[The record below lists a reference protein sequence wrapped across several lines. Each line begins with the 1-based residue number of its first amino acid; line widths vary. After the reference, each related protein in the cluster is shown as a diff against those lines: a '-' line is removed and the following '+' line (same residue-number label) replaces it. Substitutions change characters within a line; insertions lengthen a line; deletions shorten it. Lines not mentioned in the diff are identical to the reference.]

1 MYPRNLKAEILE
13 SAVYSPVI
21 VVNGAR
27 QVGKSTLMAGLFE
40 NAGRPT
46 YIDLDDVATLAAAKA
61 APKNFVQ
68 GLKGPIVIDEV
79 QRAPELFLP
88 IKEIADAS
96 GKKCRFFLTGSAGV
110 LGLSKLADSLAGRME
125 VFSLW
130 PLSQGELRGKKDS
143 LVDLLFRDRQ
153 SLPQVDAL
161 ELPELLSIMTV
172 GGYPEVLNRPSPKA
186 RFRWFRG
193 YINSILER
201 DIRDLSR
208 IEGITELPNLLALLA
223 SRAGCLLNHADLS
236 RSMGMPH
243 MTLKR
248 YMALLEA
255 VFFVVQVQPWSRN
268 IGKRLLKTPKVFIN
282 DTGLMCHLLG
292 RDIAALNADRTLLG
306 SVFENFVC
314 MELVKQ
320 LTWADVQPRLYHF
333 RTADNRFEVDFV
345 LEAPDGRIVAIECKA
360 SSSVDEG
367 SFKGLRYLKEQTGA
381 QFHRGIVLYTGE
393 YTLTFGADLQAVPVS
408 ALWETATEDALALS
422 L

>member
-130 PLSQGELRGKKDS
+130 PLSQGELRGKRTHLWICFFVIDS
-143 LVDLLFRDRQ
+143 HCRKSMRWSF
-153 SLPQVDAL
+153 
-161 ELPELLSIMTV
+161 
-172 GGYPEVLNRPSPKA
+172 PSC
-186 RFRWFRG
+186 
-193 YINSILER
+193 
-201 DIRDLSR
+201 
-208 IEGITELPNLLALLA
+208 LA
-223 SRAGCLLNHADLS
+223 S
-236 RSMGMPH
+236 
-243 MTLKR
+243 
-248 YMALLEA
+248 
-255 VFFVVQVQPWSRN
+255 
-268 IGKRLLKTPKVFIN
+268 
-282 DTGLMCHLLG
+282 
-292 RDIAALNADRTLLG
+292 
-306 SVFENFVC
+306 
-314 MELVKQ
+314 
-320 LTWADVQPRLYHF
+320 
-333 RTADNRFEVDFV
+333 
-345 LEAPDGRIVAIECKA
+345 
-360 SSSVDEG
+360 
-367 SFKGLRYLKEQTGA
+367 
-381 QFHRGIVLYTGE
+381 
-393 YTLTFGADLQAVPVS
+393 
-408 ALWETATEDALALS
+408 
-422 L
+422 